1 MLNFSMIREVG
12 WQISCKSSATKD
24 QISLCLDFH
33 FTKTWFLKWSRLIE
47 TLSNGS
53 KQTLKLTA
61 KFNILFDQI
70 KFQVKKTRIQN
81 I

>member
-12 WQISCKSSATKD
+12 WQISCKSSATED